1 MVNVKGSSH
10 KASVSGTHIISFP
23 HHDIQHH
30 QKEDKENDNN
40 FLCLFFFLFS
50 TYFITFA
57 NLLNYS
63 DTNIHS

>member
-30 QKEDKENDNN
+30 QKEDKENDNKI
-40 FLCLFFFLFS
+40 FLSFLFS
-50 TYFITFA
+50 FF
-57 NLLNYS
+57 NLFYYLCKS
-63 DTNIHS
+63 FELFRH